1 MTRETPFRSITAMG
15 IVALMVLVGTCA
27 EARDLTVT
35 AWGGASQAAAQ
46 KIYFKP
52 FVEKTGVK
60 LQEDSWS
67 GGIGVLRT
75 KVQGGNAS
83 WDVVQVEVDEL
94 ILGCEEGLFE
104 KLDWNRL
111 GGKDKFIAP
120 AVNECGVGAVVWAN
134 ALGYDG
140 DRLKDG
146 PKNWVDFW
154 DVKKFPGKRGMR
166 KGAKYTLEIALLAD
180 GVKPEDVYKVLG
192 TPEGVDRAFKK
203 LDVLKPSIIWW
214 TNVSQVPDMLASGE
228 LIMSVI
234 TPARLLAANKNDKRN
249 FKLAWDGNLYSID
262 YWVILKASPNK
273 EQAMQLVTFMT
284 RPENQKQLPSL
295 IPLGVTNKEAIA
307 QADPQGLANTPSN
320 PENIKNA
327 VNINAAFWVENS
339 DQLNQRYNAWA
350 AK

>member
-1 MTRETPFRSITAMG
+1 
-15 IVALMVLVGTCA
+15 
-27 EARDLTVT
+27 
-35 AWGGASQAAAQ
+35 
-46 KIYFKP
+46 
-52 FVEKTGVK
+52 
-60 LQEDSWS
+60 
-67 GGIGVLRT
+67 
-75 KVQGGNAS
+75 
-83 WDVVQVEVDEL
+83 
-94 ILGCEEGLFE
+94 
-104 KLDWNRL
+104 
-111 GGKDKFIAP
+111 
-120 AVNECGVGAVVWAN
+120 
-134 ALGYDG
+134 
-140 DRLKDG
+140 
-146 PKNWVDFW
+146 
-154 DVKKFPGKRGMR
+154 MR

-192 TPEGVDRAFKK
+192 TPEGVERAFKK

-228 LIMSVI
+228 LTMSVI